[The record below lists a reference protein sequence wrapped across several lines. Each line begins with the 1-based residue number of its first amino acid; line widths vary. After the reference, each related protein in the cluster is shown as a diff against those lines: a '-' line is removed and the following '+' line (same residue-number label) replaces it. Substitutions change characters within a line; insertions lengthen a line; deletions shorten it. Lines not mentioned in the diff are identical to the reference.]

1 MLCGADD
8 RGLMYALLDAA
19 QRTGWAQNPGE
30 PFSEIHDV
38 SEQPHVR
45 DRSLSVYTMNRVYWE
60 SRFYD
65 ERYWTRYLD
74 TLATNRFNRFLIV
87 FGYENGGFLA
97 PPYPYFFDT
106 PGFGGV
112 HMVDLTPEQQRR
124 NLAALNRLIELA
136 DDRGI
141 AVSLG
146 IWDHIYRA
154 GVQTG
159 GAEWLDDYKGRP
171 VPNTVEGVTAENLNT
186 YTLASLKELLVR
198 VPALDPCSFACTRSP
213 A

>member
-1 MLCGADD
+1 
-8 RGLMYALLDAA
+8 
-19 QRTGWAQNPGE
+19 
-30 PFSEIHDV
+30 
-38 SEQPHVR
+38 
-45 DRSLSVYTMNRVYWE
+45 MNRAHWE

-106 PGFGGV
+106 PGFSGV
-112 HMVDLTPEQQRR
+112 HMVDLTPNQQRR

-136 DDRGI
+136 HDRGI

-159 GAEWLDDYKGRP
+159 GRMAGI
-171 VPNTVEGVTAENLNT
+171 TVAPSQQRRASPPKTSTA
-186 YTLASLKELLVR
+186 
-198 VPALDPCSFACTRSP
+198 TRSP
-213 A
+213 H